1 MDLSG
6 GKAEAAQH
14 VVHHSQSM
22 ENVSAGSLG
31 LPVSKQHDDGLD
43 QTALKNVCIIYYGD
57 CLCNQPWRACVV
69 KRVIN

>member
-31 LPVSKQHDDGLD
+31 LPVSKQHHVGLN
-43 QTALKNVCIIYYGD
+43 QTALKNVCIIYNGD
-57 CLCNQPWRACVV
+57 CLCNQPLRACVV
-69 KRVIN
+69 RRVIN